1 MTINLFGR
9 LVNLHARIGN
19 NFIDAN
25 VLDRTGKPEDAAVD
39 KILKLAEEGKITL
52 LLPYS
57 VQREIARSNTPADVK
72 RRAGRLI
79 FSMEVQLTPQE
90 NATHKRIREL
100 VQGNAKAGQHAADAF
115 HIVESAK
122 NGGRHFITNDQRLLK
137 KAHEIWDALLIRVV
151 SPTDFVA
158 DYLPDVEPSE

>member
-1 MTINLFGR
+1 
-9 LVNLHARIGN
+9 
-19 NFIDAN
+19 
-25 VLDRTGKPEDAAVD
+25 
-39 KILKLAEEGKITL
+39 
-52 LLPYS
+52 
-57 VQREIARSNTPADVK
+57 
-72 RRAGRLI
+72 
-79 FSMEVQLTPQE
+79 
-90 NATHKRIREL
+90 L

-137 KAHEIWDALLIRVV
+137 KAHQIWDALLIRVV

>member
-90 NATHKRIREL
+90 NPRIGPRQRKGWPACGGCISHRRERKERRPTL
-100 VQGNAKAGQHAADAF
+100 H
-115 HIVESAK
+115 
-122 NGGRHFITNDQRLLK
+122 
-137 KAHEIWDALLIRVV
+137 HE
-151 SPTDFVA
+151 
-158 DYLPDVEPSE
+158 